1 MEKEKIDRLWSVF
14 LEKYEKDFKEYMKY
28 GKEEIE
34 SIGVEL
40 FFESM
45 GWEDESQ
52 LSSYLTD
59 NLHIMPCIDCGKKF
73 GIIERDFG
81 LCEDCKEHYDLIKF
95 ERYKA
100 VVSATEGITGGAY
113 LTQCFMLSK
122 EFRDSFS
129 SGDEDSPMYA
139 IWATPVNGFP
149 EEEWGWTPCAL
160 EELKDMFSGPQSTP
174 RVFKIVLKNL
184 SIYEQNG
191 ENKFFAYENIDW
203 DKLYK
208 GNK

>member
-1 MEKEKIDRLWSVF
+1 MKKSEVDRLWSIF

-34 SIGVEL
+34 AIGVEL

-45 GWEDESQ
+45 GWDNECQ
-52 LSSYLTD
+52 FSSYLKDT
-59 NLHIMPCIDCGKKF
+59 LHIMPCVDCGKKF

-81 LCEDCKEHYDLIKF
+81 LCEDCKEKYDLIQF
-95 ERYKA
+95 EKYKN
-100 VVSATEGITGGAY
+100 VVAATEGISAGVR
-113 LTQCFMLSK
+113 LMQCFMLSK
-122 EFRDSFS
+122 EFRISFS

-139 IWATPVNGFP
+139 IWAIPVDGFP

-160 EELKDMFSGPQSTP
+160 EDLKNMFTGPQSVP
-174 RVFKIVLKNL
+174 KAFKIVLKNL
-184 SIYEQNG
+184 SVYNQNG
-191 ENKFFAYENIDW
+191 EDKFFAYENIDW

-208 GNK
+208 RS